1 MKEYLEYLN
10 RRDQELS
17 HSANTGGKVDLEMD
31 YANQDE
37 KRRKRRK
44 NQQIQPP
51 SSAGIVRGQGQAVQM
66 AKDDH
71 DQGALS

>member
-31 YANQDE
+31 YVRDANE
-37 KRRKRRK
+37 ENRRKRRK
-44 NQQIQPP
+44 NQIQPTI
-51 SSAGIVRGQGQAVQM
+51 AGGQGHAVQVT
-66 AKDDH
+66 KD
-71 DQGALS
+71 DQGALN